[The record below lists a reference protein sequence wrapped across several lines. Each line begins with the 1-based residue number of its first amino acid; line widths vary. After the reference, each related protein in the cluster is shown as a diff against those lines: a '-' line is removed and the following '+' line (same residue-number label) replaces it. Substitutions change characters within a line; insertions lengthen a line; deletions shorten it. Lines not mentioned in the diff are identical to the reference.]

1 MDWKKT
7 TKGSKRFFARS
18 GLQICSLIIKC
29 LPGAMIYGFAKHMA
43 RLGYFIASKHRNIA
57 LEGLNAAFGKEKTPD
72 EIKKIA
78 KDCFIFMAKSGVE
91 LLFLIDRPKL
101 IREKVTFLGK
111 EHLDAALNKG
121 KGVILVSAHFG
132 NFPLMMAELS
142 LEGYK
147 IAGIIRYTRDKKAEK
162 IFYKQRQK
170 VGIKTIYSQPR
181 KACVENSIRTLRNNE
196 LLFIPLDQNFGT
208 GGVFVD
214 FFGRKAATATGP
226 VVLSLRTQAAIV
238 PCFIIRGGNDTHQ
251 VIFEPEFRLEK
262 ADTYEKTVF
271 INIQRLTNIIESYI
285 RKYPAEWGWIHR
297 RWKSQFKE
305 EVEQWQKR

>member
-7 TKGSKRFFARS
+7 NKGIKRFLARL
-18 GLQICSLIIKC
+18 GLQICSLIIRC
-29 LPGAMIYGFAKHMA
+29 LPGAMIYGFAKHVA
-43 RLGYFIASKHRNIA
+43 RLGYFIASKQRKIA
-57 LEGLNAAFGKEKTPD
+57 LDGLNTAFNKEKAPD

-91 LLFLIDRPKL
+91 LVFLVDRPNLVRK
-101 IREKVTFLGK
+101 KVSLSGK

-132 NFPLMMAELS
+132 NFPLLMLKLS

-147 IAGIIRYTRDKKAEK
+147 IAGIMRHARDEKAEK

-226 VVLSLRTQAAIV
+226 VVLSLRTKAAIL
-238 PCFIIRGGNDTHQ
+238 PCFIIRGSNDTHK
-251 VIFEPEFRLEK
+251 VIFEPEFKLEK

-297 RWKSQFKE
+297 RWKSQLKE
-305 EVEQWQKR
+305 V